1 MEWYVQNL
9 NGKMFD
15 YFKKKIRSNEKKLDL
30 LIFDTIFPNP
40 ISGFRIAEFMS
51 LLNHYD
57 YSKIIVDPTDYNV
70 LNQSKQQHISDL
82 KVLKEKSE
90 LVYNKVQVGSI
101 KELININTKLFYS
114 VFLNIIYDCLPYLE
128 KNKTNF
134 IFTLYPG
141 GGFNTKDKVALEK
154 LKTVLNSQYF
164 KGVIVTQDFTRNFL
178 IENFNC
184 PTDKIHYIF
193 GGIIPQNS
201 ININR
206 KREYK
211 KEGPLN
217 ICFCSAKYMDKG
229 LDKGYDI
236 FIEAAKLLLEDNCN
250 VKFSVIGGFNEDDI
264 PLGKYS
270 NQFMF
275 YGYKKY
281 EELSE
286 IFLEQDII
294 ISPNRPF
301 TLSDGSF
308 DGFPL
313 GAVVEAALNGVIPIV
328 TDELKQN
335 SHFTESEV
343 IIIKPNAEDILRT
356 IKKLIRH
363 EKTVHSMSQNTQ
375 LKFREIY
382 SHENQ
387 LNERLKILDQY
398 IYD

>member
-1 MEWYVQNL
+1 ML
-9 NGKMFD
+9 NF
-15 YFKKKIRSNEKKLDL
+15 FKKNRSKEKEVDL
-30 LIFDTIFPNP
+30 LIYDTIFPNP
-40 ISGFRIAEFMS
+40 ISGFRIAEFTS

-57 YSKIIVDPTDYNV
+57 YSKIIVNPTDYNV
-70 LNQSKQQHISDL
+70 INQPESQHISDL
-82 KVLKEKSE
+82 KVLKEKSK
-90 LVYNKVQVGSI
+90 LVYNKVKIGST
-101 KELININTKLFYS
+101 KELINVNTKLFYC

-128 KNKTNF
+128 KSKTNF

-141 GGFNTKDKVALEK
+141 GGFNTKDKSALGK
-154 LKTVLNSQYF
+154 LKTVLDSQYF
-164 KGVIVTQDFTRNFL
+164 KGVIVTQEFTRNFL

-211 KEGPLN
+211 KEDSLN

-236 FIEAAKLLLEDNCN
+236 FIEAAKLLLEDNYN

-264 PLGKYS
+264 SLGKYS
-270 NQFMF
+270 NEFTF

-286 IFLEQDII
+286 IFLYQDII
-294 ISPNRPF
+294 VSPNRPF

-328 TDELKQN
+328 TDELNQN

-343 IIIKPNAEDILRT
+343 IIIKPKTEDILCA
-356 IKKLIRH
+356 IKKLIQNEHIVR
-363 EKTVHSMSQNTQ
+363 SISQNTQ

-387 LNERLKILDQY
+387 LNERLKILDKY